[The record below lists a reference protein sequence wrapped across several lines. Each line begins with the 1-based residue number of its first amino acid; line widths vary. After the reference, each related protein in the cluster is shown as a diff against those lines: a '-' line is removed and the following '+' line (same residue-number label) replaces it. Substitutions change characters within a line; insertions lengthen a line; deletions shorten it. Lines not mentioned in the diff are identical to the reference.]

1 MECEFDSDFAI
12 PAFNKGDFRKWK
24 RLFGIWQSVTDVPKS
39 KQGGLLLFQLDNDIQ
54 DEILDFFAV
63 EEFGDE
69 NGVDKVLHFL
79 ENKYAED
86 EDSYIC
92 KTYENLISYRRPLNV
107 SLSECCREFNRLLLK
122 AKNSGIQFPEKIL
135 AHMLLRS
142 ANIRS
147 KDCEFILAT
156 SENILYSDVMNQL
169 KKVFGETDYDH
180 SVFKDVFSEVQNR
193 YKVAYV
199 CDDTDER
206 VHNLRSYDIDWSG
219 YNTVDSHYE
228 NKLFSDKCYTN
239 ESLSV
244 TSYENKVTCEN
255 CTSVKSDN
263 DYLATSCNKNIL
275 NGVNYE
281 TIYSGETSFIEKRM
295 CDNEVST
302 NKNIMKL
309 SEEKLSCDKEE
320 NETYTVSS
328 NEKKINSDNI
338 LLSAIPTNSHSN
350 TSASENNNNE
360 VKIGIDVKNIPS
372 SAFEFSVP
380 EWRLERLQQIINGSN
395 FHSSNE
401 FFCQIEVWINFVYM
415 HINFVSNFLIVT
427 YYQLSS
433 KSVCWSWKR
442 RKKK

>member
-54 DEILDFFAV
+54 DEILDFIAV

-107 SLSECCREFNRLLLK
+107 SVSECCREFNRLLLK

-180 SVFKDVFSEVQNR
+180 SVCKDVFSEVQNR

-206 VHNLRSYDIDWSG
+206 VRNPRSYDIDCSLTSDIG
-219 YNTVDSHYE
+219 YNTVDSLSE
-228 NKLFSDKCYTN
+228 NKLLSDKCCTN
-239 ESLSV
+239 ESPSE

-295 CDNEVST
+295 CDNEVPT

-309 SEEKLSCDKEE
+309 SEEKLSCDNPYHSKMACRAPIS
-320 NETYTVSS
+320 SS
-328 NEKKINSDNI
+328 N
-338 LLSAIPTNSHSN
+338 
-350 TSASENNNNE
+350 
-360 VKIGIDVKNIPS
+360 
-372 SAFEFSVP
+372 
-380 EWRLERLQQIINGSN
+380 
-395 FHSSNE
+395 
-401 FFCQIEVWINFVYM
+401 
-415 HINFVSNFLIVT
+415 
-427 YYQLSS
+427 
-433 KSVCWSWKR
+433 
-442 RKKK
+442 